1 MVFELRE
8 HHDEHPLLLPAH
20 HPQQNRFPSHV
31 HLDLWALIIGLV
43 NSFIVLGASP
53 SSTALYVRR
62 WRRLRLRRAA
72 AAAGEVVV
80 LLLLLQ
86 RLEPVLE
93 VVHVLD
99 GAAQDG
105 HLVGLRME

>member
-1 MVFELRE
+1 
-8 HHDEHPLLLPAH
+8 
-20 HPQQNRFPSHV
+20 
-31 HLDLWALIIGLV
+31 
-43 NSFIVLGASP
+43 
-53 SSTALYVRR
+53 
-62 WRRLRLRRAA
+62 
-72 AAAGEVVV
+72 VVV